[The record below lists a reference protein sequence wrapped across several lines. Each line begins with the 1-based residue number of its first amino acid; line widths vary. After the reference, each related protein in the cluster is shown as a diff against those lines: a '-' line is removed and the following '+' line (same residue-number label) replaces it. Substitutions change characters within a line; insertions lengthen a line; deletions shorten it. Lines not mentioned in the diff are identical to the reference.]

1 MSWTDI
7 ILQQLNIRDEVQ
19 DKESPYFHA
28 FTVLS
33 NQLQSQKLLTEQFTT
48 NQTSSS
54 PSPSPSLITDS
65 SSKID
70 RSNHTSQSE
79 IGASELLHWS
89 VISRENHRLK
99 QENTDLIAS
108 LNQSAINLE
117 KAEMALSSEIK
128 TKKSLEKM
136 LARSNTK
143 IDNLGH
149 ELKEKDKAIEIIN
162 DEILLHQIQT
172 NVLNDKVAELSRQNE
187 VLVQRLMTRAQVE
200 AEKLNDANE
209 KVSKKPPN

>member
-33 NQLQSQKLLTEQFTT
+33 NQLH
-48 NQTSSS
+48 
-54 PSPSPSLITDS
+54 
-65 SSKID
+65 
-70 RSNHTSQSE
+70 NHTSQSE